1 MTITATLSTS
11 VPATFRSVLAIRN
24 FRLLWIGETVSVLGD
39 QFYLVALPWL
49 ALQLTGSGLA
59 LGSVLMTAAI
69 PRAAFMLAGG
79 VATDRLSARTVMI
92 ASNVMRC
99 SIVTVLTVLV
109 ATHTV
114 RLWHLYLA
122 AAAFGI
128 FDAFFY
134 PAYISIMPAVLEP
147 VHLRAGNSLMQ
158 SSGQLTGLIGPGSA
172 GIVVG
177 AAGIAAAFGFD
188 AISFIVS
195 ISMLAVITT
204 ASKSTAMHDVSVL
217 ASLRE
222 GIEYAFSHPV
232 IRSLLVMYAAMNL
245 CLAGPF
251 MVGAP
256 LLAQER
262 FNGATA
268 FGLLLSSFGAGAFV
282 GTIASGRDRRH
293 RRLGP
298 MLVAV
303 YSAAGLTMI
312 VLGLITQLWISCA
325 VLLLLGVIVGYNN
338 VQMLA
343 YLQRETEP
351 EKMGRVMSLIMF
363 CSHGLL
369 PASYLASGV
378 ITRISITVLFL
389 ASGIAVMLV
398 SAMLLRIPQFWR
410 NE

>member
-1 MTITATLSTS
+1 MTVTAKTS
-11 VPATFRSVLAIRN
+11 APSSFRSVLAVRN
-24 FRLLWIGETVSVLGD
+24 FLLLWIGETVSVLGD

-79 VATDRLSARTVMI
+79 VATDRMSARSVMI

-99 SIVTVLTVLV
+99 AIVTVLTVLV
-109 ATHTV
+109 AAHMI
-114 RLWHLYLA
+114 RMWHLYVA
-122 AAAFGI
+122 AAAFGM

-158 SSGQLTGLIGPGSA
+158 SSVQLTGLIGPGSA

-177 AAGIAAAFGFD
+177 SAGIAAAFGLD

-195 ISMLAVITT
+195 IGMLAMIAT
-204 ASKSTAMHDVSVL
+204 AASGPVLDGFSVL
-217 ASLRE
+217 ASIRE
-222 GIEYAFSHPV
+222 GIEYAVSHPV
-232 IRSLLVMYAAMNL
+232 IRSLLVMYAVMNL
-245 CLAGPF
+245 CLTGPF

-268 FGLLLSSFGAGAFV
+268 FGFLLSSFGAGALA
-282 GTIASGRDRRH
+282 GTIAAGRDRRQ

-303 YSAAGLTMI
+303 YSAAGITMI
-312 VLGLITQLWISCA
+312 TLGVITRLWLSCA
-325 VLLLLGVIVGYNN
+325 VLLLLGVLAGYNN

-351 EKMGRVMSLIMF
+351 AKMGRVMSLIMF
-363 CSHGLL
+363 CSQGLL
-369 PASYLASGV
+369 PISYLASGI
-378 ITRISITVLFL
+378 ITRIGVTILFL
-389 ASGIAVMLV
+389 ASGIAVMLA
-398 SAMLLRIPQFWR
+398 SALLFRIPQFWR
-410 NE
+410 DE